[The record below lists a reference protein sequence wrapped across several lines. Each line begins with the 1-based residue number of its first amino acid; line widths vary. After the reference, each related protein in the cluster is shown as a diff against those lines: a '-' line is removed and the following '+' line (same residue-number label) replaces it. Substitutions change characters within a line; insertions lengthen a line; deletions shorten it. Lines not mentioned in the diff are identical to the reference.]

1 MGIKSQPSLPS
12 GTYSSAG
19 DLPAQ
24 VRVTVSVSASPEGR
38 VTGHLLDPA
47 GLWSVLQWVALSRS
61 PPSTLVL
68 DEGPRLLCF
77 LVLGPWFFVAQFL
90 KPGPLK
96 IWLSDTCLCWPPLGA
111 SFGMPVVAAAT
122 MAVGLP

>member
-1 MGIKSQPSLPS
+1 M
-12 GTYSSAG
+12 
-19 DLPAQ
+19 
-24 VRVTVSVSASPEGR
+24 TVSVSASPEGR

-61 PPSTLVL
+61 PLSTLVL